1 VRPKLLLAAL
11 LAATAGA
18 AVAQHGPHRPARAAA
33 AVTPASTQAEDARLN
48 AFLDEAFN
56 ATAALSPQGETQ
68 LGRKIGYDRLDDYT
82 EAAQRRELALADR
95 QLAQLHARFRL
106 ARLGSQARVSYRL
119 FEDQVAR
126 AHDRARWFWH
136 RFPVTNNGSPFGGFA
151 VFLIN
156 QHRVDNVA
164 DAEAYVARLRD
175 VDRAMGEIAANIRHQ
190 AALGIV
196 PPQFNFEPVRAD
208 ARRVLTGAP
217 FTDGP
222 PTALFADFQAKV
234 SRLQITDAE
243 KQRLIGEARAA
254 LTGPFRHGYET
265 LLAAW
270 NAIEP
275 QAHGNRGAWSL
286 PQGAAYYNAQLRQRT
301 TTNLT
306 AAQIH
311 QIGLDQL
318 TRIHAEMQAI
328 MNEVGF
334 HGTLQQFF
342 HHITTDPEFRYPD
355 TEVGRQQFLSD
366 ARAAIARVM
375 AAAPRW
381 FRRLPRAPLEVRP
394 VEAFRTATAPVAFY
408 NPGTPDGSRPGIMYV
423 NMGNMADVLKPAV
436 EDVSFHEGAPG
447 HHFQISLAQ
456 EMEGLPLFRQHAFY
470 GAYLEGWGLY
480 AERLGHDIGLYSS
493 PYQEFGRLAGEAWRA
508 TRLVT
513 DTGIHAMHW
522 TREQAMDFFRQ
533 NTLLSEGNIRREVER
548 YFDDP
553 GQATSYMI
561 GQLRILELRDRARQ
575 ALGNRFDIRDFHAVV
590 IENGALPLDVLSE
603 LVDRYIAEH
612 RS

>member
-1 VRPKLLLAAL
+1 MKPKLLIAFL
-11 LAATAGA
+11 LAAST
-18 AVAQHGPHRPARAAA
+18 AAA
-33 AVTPASTQAEDARLN
+33 AAQHAAPHRAPTPAATQAEDARLN

-56 ATAALSPQGETQ
+56 AQAALSPERETQ
-68 LGRKIGYDRLDDYT
+68 LGRKIGYNRLDDYT
-82 EAAQRRELALADR
+82 EAGERQAIALADR
-95 QLAQLHARFRL
+95 QLAQMHARFRRD
-106 ARLGSQARVSYRL
+106 RLGPQAQLSYRL

-126 AHDRARWFWH
+126 AHDRERWFWH
-136 RFPVTNNGSPFGGFA
+136 RFPVTNNGSPFGQFP

-175 VDRAMGEIAANIRHQ
+175 VDRAMGEIAANVRHQ
-190 AALGIV
+190 AELGIV
-196 PPQFNFEPVRAD
+196 PPEFNFEPVRAD

-222 PTALFADFQAKV
+222 PSALFADFQAKV
-234 SRLQITDAE
+234 SRLQIADAE

-270 NAIEP
+270 DAVAP
-275 QAHGNRGAWSL
+275 RAHGNQGAWSL
-286 PQGAAYYNAQLRQRT
+286 PDGEAYYNAQLRQRT
-301 TTNLT
+301 TTDLT
-306 AAQIH
+306 ARQIH

-318 TRIHAEMQAI
+318 ERIHREMQAI
-328 MNEVGF
+328 MDQVGF
-334 HGTLQQFF
+334 HGTLQDFF
-342 HHITTDPEFRYPD
+342 QHILTDPEFRYSND
-355 TEVGRQQFLSD
+355 DAGRQQFLAD
-366 ARAAIARVM
+366 ARATVARTM

-423 NMGNMADVLKPAV
+423 NLGNMADVLKPQV

-480 AERLGHDIGLYSS
+480 AERLAHDMGLYSS

-522 TREQAMDFFRQ
+522 TREQAIQFFQQ

-575 ALGNRFDIRDFHAVV
+575 QLGSRFDIRDFHAVV

>member
-1 VRPKLLLAAL
+1 MKSQILLAIL
-11 LAATAGA
+11 LATTATAASAQDAPPAPAAATA
-18 AVAQHGPHRPARAAA
+18 
-33 AVTPASTQAEDARLN
+33 TEDARLN

-56 ATAALSPQGETQ
+56 AQAALSPERETQ

-82 EAAQRRELALADR
+82 EAGNRQAVALADR
-95 QLAQLHARFRL
+95 QLAQLHARFNP
-106 ARLGSQARVSYRL
+106 ARLGAQARLSYRL
-119 FEDQVAR
+119 FETQVQR
-126 AHDRARWFWH
+126 AHDQLRWFWH
-136 RFPVTNNGSPFGGFA
+136 RFEVTNNGSPFGQFP

-164 DAEAYVARLRD
+164 DAEAYVARIRE
-175 VDRAMGEIAANIRHQ
+175 VDRAMGEIAFNIRHQ
-190 AALGIV
+190 ADLGIV

-208 ARRVLTGAP
+208 ARRVLSGAP
-217 FTDGP
+217 FAEGEP
-222 PTALFADFQAKV
+222 NPIFADFQRKV
-234 SRLQITDAE
+234 NALQIPDAE
-243 KQRLIGEARAA
+243 KQRLIGQARAA
-254 LTGPFRHGYET
+254 LVGPFQHGYQT

-270 NAIEP
+270 AAIEP
-275 QAHGNRGAWSL
+275 RATANEGAWSL
-286 PQGAAYYNAQLRQRT
+286 PQGADYYNAQLRQRT

-306 AAQIH
+306 AQQIH
-311 QIGLDQL
+311 QVGLDQL
-318 TRIHAEMQAI
+318 ERIHREMQAI
-328 MNEVGF
+328 MTQVGF
-334 HGTLQQFF
+334 HGTLQDFF
-342 HHITTDPEFRYPD
+342 RFINTDPQFRYSND
-355 TEVGRQQFLSD
+355 DAGRQAFLAD
-366 ARAAIARVM
+366 ARATIARTM
-375 AAAPRW
+375 AVADRY
-381 FRRLPRAPLEVRP
+381 FRRLPRATLEVRP

-408 NPGTPDGSRPGIMYV
+408 NPGTADGTRPGIMYV
-423 NMGNMADVLKPAV
+423 NLGNMADVLKPQV

-480 AERLGHDIGLYSS
+480 AERLAHDMNLYSS

-522 TREQAMDFFRQ
+522 TREQSIQFFQQ

-575 ALGNRFDIRDFHAVV
+575 ALGPRFDIRDFHGVV

>member
-1 VRPKLLLAAL
+1 MKPKLLLAAL
-11 LAATAGA
+11 LVTTAGVATA
-18 AVAQHGPHRPARAAA
+18 QRAAHAPAPAPA
-33 AVTPASTQAEDARLN
+33 AAGQSEDARLN
-48 AFLDEAFN
+48 AFLDQAYN
-56 ATAALSPQGETQ
+56 AQAALSPEQETQ
-68 LGRKIGYDRLDDYT
+68 LGRKIGYDRLDDET
-82 EAAQRRELALADR
+82 EAGLRRQVALGDR
-95 QLAQLHARFRL
+95 QLAQMHARFRP
-106 ARLGSQARVSYRL
+106 ARLGPQARLSYRL

-126 AHDRARWFWH
+126 AHERARWFWH
-136 RFPVTNNGSPFGGFA
+136 RFPVSNNGSPFGQLP

-164 DAEAYVARLRD
+164 DAEAYVARIRE
-175 VDRAMGEIAANIRHQ
+175 VDRVMGEFAFNIRHQ
-190 AALGIV
+190 AQLGIV
-196 PPQFNFEPVRAD
+196 PPRFNFAPVRAD
-208 ARRVLTGAP
+208 AARVLTGAP

-222 PTALFADFQAKV
+222 PSAIFADFQAKV
-234 SRLQITDAE
+234 NRLQIADAE

-270 NAIEP
+270 AAIEP
-275 QAHGNRGAWSL
+275 RATGNNGAWSL
-286 PQGAAYYNAQLRQRT
+286 PQGEAYYNAQLRQRT

-318 TRIHAEMQAI
+318 TRIHREMQAI
-328 MNEVGF
+328 MDQVGF
-334 HGTLQQFF
+334 HGTLQEFF
-342 HHITTDPEFRYPD
+342 HHIITDPEFRYPD
-355 TEVGRQQFLSD
+355 TENGRQAFLTD

-375 AAAPRW
+375 AAAPRY
-381 FRRLPRAPLEVRP
+381 FRRLPRASLEVRP

-408 NPGTPDGSRPGIMYV
+408 NAGTPDGSRPGIMYV
-423 NMGNMADVLKPAV
+423 NMGNMADVLKPQV

-480 AERLGHDIGLYSS
+480 AERLGHDMGLYSS

-522 TREQAMDFFRQ
+522 TRERAIQFFQ
-533 NTLLSEGNIRREVER
+533 ENTLLSEGNIRREVER

-561 GQLRILELRDRARQ
+561 GQLRILELRERARQ
-575 ALGNRFDIRDFHAVV
+575 ALGPRFDIRDFHAVV

>member
-1 VRPKLLLAAL
+1 VKFHIPLAAL
-11 LAATAGA
+11 LLATTGI
-18 AVAQHGPHRPARAAA
+18 AVAQPTAAPSPAAA
-33 AVTPASTQAEDARLN
+33 QSEDARLN

-56 ATAALSPQGETQ
+56 ASAALSPQRESQ

-82 EAAQRRELALADR
+82 EAGDRQEVALMDR
-95 QLAQLHARFRL
+95 QLAALHAGFHVDRL
-106 ARLGSQARVSYRL
+106 GPQARLSYRL
-119 FEDQVAR
+119 FEEQVAR
-126 AHDRARWFWH
+126 AHDRLRWFWH
-136 RFPVTNNGSPFGGFA
+136 RFPVTNNGSPFGQLP

-156 QHRVDNVA
+156 THRVDTVA
-164 DAEAYVARLRD
+164 DAEAYVARLRA
-175 VDRAMGEIAANIRHQ
+175 VDRVMGEIAFNIRHQ
-190 AALGIV
+190 AELGIV
-196 PPQFNFEPVRAD
+196 PPQFNFEPVRSD

-217 FTDGP
+217 FDDGP
-222 PTALFADFQAKV
+222 PTAIFTDFQTKV
-234 SRLQITDAE
+234 NRLQIPDAE
-243 KQRLIGEARAA
+243 KQRLIAAARDA
-254 LTGPFRHGYET
+254 LTGPFKHGYDT

-270 NAIEP
+270 AAIEP
-275 QAHGNRGAWSL
+275 RAHGNEGAWSL

-306 AAQIH
+306 AQQIH

-318 TRIHAEMQAI
+318 TRIHGEMQAI
-328 MNEVGF
+328 MTQTGF
-334 HGTLQQFF
+334 HGSLQDFF
-342 HHITTDPEFRYPD
+342 HFILTDPQFRYSND
-355 TEVGRQQFLSD
+355 DAGRQQFLAD
-366 ARAAIARVM
+366 ARATVGRMM
-375 AAAPRW
+375 AVASQS

-408 NPGTPDGSRPGIMYV
+408 NSGTSDGSRPGIMYV
-423 NMGNMADVLKPAV
+423 YLGNMADVLKPQV

-456 EMEGLPLFRQHAFY
+456 EMEGLPLFRQHGFY

-480 AERLGHDIGLYSS
+480 AERLAHDLGLYSS
-493 PYQEFGRLAGEAWRA
+493 PYQEFGRLSGEAWRA

-575 ALGNRFDIRDFHAVV
+575 ALGARFDIRDFHAVV
-590 IENGALPLDVLSE
+590 IENGALPLDMLSE

>member
-1 VRPKLLLAAL
+1 VKIPILLAFF

-18 AVAQHGPHRPARAAA
+18 ATAQRATPAPAAA
-33 AVTPASTQAEDARLN
+33 TRSEDARLN

-56 ATAALSPQGETQ
+56 ARAALSPERETQ

-82 EAAQRRELALADR
+82 EAGAQRALALAER
-95 QLAQLHARFRL
+95 QLADMHRRFQPG
-106 ARLGSQARVSYRL
+106 RLGSQARLSYRL
-119 FEDQVAR
+119 FEDRVT
-126 AHDRARWFWH
+126 RAREADRWRWH
-136 RFPVTNNGSPFGGFA
+136 RFPVTNNGSPFGQFP

-164 DAEAYVARLRD
+164 DAEAYVARIRE
-175 VDRAMGEIAANIRHQ
+175 VDRVMGEIAANIRHQ
-190 AALGIV
+190 AELGIV

-208 ARRVLTGAP
+208 ARRVLAGAP
-217 FTDGP
+217 FADGP
-222 PTALFADFQAKV
+222 DNPIFADFQRKV
-234 SRLQITDAE
+234 NALQIADAE
-243 KQRLIGEARAA
+243 KQRLIATARDA
-254 LTGPFRHGYET
+254 LVGPFQHGYQT

-270 NAIEP
+270 AAIEP
-275 QAHGNRGAWSL
+275 RATANNGAWSL
-286 PQGAAYYNAQLRQRT
+286 PQGEAYYNAQLRART
-301 TTNLT
+301 TTDLT
-306 AAQIH
+306 ARQIH

-318 TRIHAEMQAI
+318 ARIHREMQAI

-334 HGTLQQFF
+334 RGTLQEFFQFV
-342 HHITTDPEFRYPD
+342 TTDPQFRYAND
-355 TEVGRQQFLSD
+355 EAGRQAFLAD
-366 ARAAIARVM
+366 ARAAIARTM
-375 AAAPRW
+375 AVAPRY
-381 FRRLPRAPLEVRP
+381 FRRLPRATLEVRP

-408 NPGTPDGSRPGIMYV
+408 NPGTADGSRPGIMYV
-423 NMGNMADVLKPAV
+423 NMGNMADVLKPQV

-522 TREQAMDFFRQ
+522 TREQSMEFFAQ

-561 GQLRILELRDRARQ
+561 GQLRILALRDRARQ
-575 ALGNRFDIRDFHAVV
+575 ALGSRFDIRDFHGVV

-603 LVDRYIAEH
+603 LVERYIAEH

>member
-1 VRPKLLLAAL
+1 MLRPSLAVALLLA
-11 LAATAGA
+11 TAGFA
-18 AVAQHGPHRPARAAA
+18 PPHRPPAPAPAA
-33 AVTPASTQAEDARLN
+33 TQASEDARLN
-48 AFLDEAFN
+48 IFLDEAFN
-56 ATAALSPQGETQ
+56 ARTALSPERETS

-82 EAAQRRELALADR
+82 EAGRQRALALSER
-95 QLAQLHARFRL
+95 QLADMHRRFQP
-106 ARLGSQARVSYRL
+106 ARLGAQARLSYRL

-126 AHDRARWFWH
+126 ARDAYRWRWH
-136 RFPVTNNGSPFGGFA
+136 RFAVSNNGSPFGQFP

-156 QHRVDNVA
+156 QHRVDNLA
-164 DAEAYVARLRD
+164 DAEAYVARLRE
-175 VDRAMGEIAANIRHQ
+175 VDRAMSEIAFNIRHQ
-190 AALGIV
+190 AELGIV
-196 PPQFNFEPVRAD
+196 PPQFNFAPVRAD
-208 ARRVLTGAP
+208 AERVLAGAP
-217 FTDGP
+217 FGDGP
-222 PTALFADFQAKV
+222 PNPIFADFQTKV
-234 SRLQITDAE
+234 NRLQIADAE
-243 KQRLIGEARAA
+243 KARLIGEARAA
-254 LTGPFRHGYET
+254 LVGPFQHGYRT

-270 NAIEP
+270 AAIEP
-275 QAHGNRGAWSL
+275 RATANNGAWSL
-286 PQGAAYYNAQLRQRT
+286 PDGQAYYNAQLRART

-306 AAQIH
+306 AQQIH

-318 TRIHAEMQAI
+318 QRIHREMQAI
-328 MNEVGF
+328 MTQVGF
-334 HGTLQQFF
+334 RGTLQEFF
-342 HHITTDPEFRYPD
+342 HFVTTDPQFRYSND
-355 TEVGRQQFLSD
+355 EAGRQAFLAD

-375 AAAPRW
+375 AAAPHY
-381 FRRLPRAPLEVRP
+381 FRRLPRATLEVRP

-408 NPGTPDGSRPGIMYV
+408 NQGTPDGSRPGIMYV
-423 NMGNMADVLKPAV
+423 NMGNMADVLKPQV

-456 EMEGLPLFRQHAFY
+456 EMEGLPLFRQNAFY

-480 AERLGHDIGLYSS
+480 SERLGHDMGLYSS

-522 TREQAMDFFRQ
+522 TREQSIAFFQQ

-575 ALGNRFDIRDFHAVV
+575 ALGPRFDIRDFHGVV

-603 LVDRYIAEH
+603 LVDAYIAEKR
-612 RS
+612 RSR

>member
-1 VRPKLLLAAL
+1 MKLALSFAAL
-11 LAATAGA
+11 LIAGAPATLAQRPVAAPASAAT
-18 AVAQHGPHRPARAAA
+18 
-33 AVTPASTQAEDARLN
+33 EDARLN

-56 ATAALSPQGETQ
+56 AQAALSPERETQ
-68 LGRKIGYDRLDDYT
+68 LGRKIGYDRLDDYSP
-82 EAAQRRELALADR
+82 AGQRRQVALADR

-106 ARLGSQARVSYRL
+106 DRLGPQARLSYRL
-119 FEDQVAR
+119 FENQVAL
-126 AHDRARWFWH
+126 AHDRERWFWH
-136 RFPVTNNGSPFGGFA
+136 RFPVTNNGSPFGQFP

-156 QHRVDNVA
+156 QHRVESVV
-164 DAEAYVARLRD
+164 DAEAYVSRLRE

-190 AALGIV
+190 AELGIV
-196 PPQFNFEPVRAD
+196 PPRFNFEPVRAD
-208 ARRVLTGAP
+208 ARRVLSGAP
-217 FTDGP
+217 FGDGP
-222 PTALFADFQAKV
+222 PGAIFADFQAKV
-234 SRLQITDAE
+234 GRLPIADAE

-270 NAIEP
+270 SAIEP
-275 QAHGNRGAWSL
+275 RATGNDGAWSL
-286 PQGAAYYNAQLRQRT
+286 PQGADYYNAMLRQRT
-301 TTNLT
+301 TTTLT

-318 TRIHAEMQAI
+318 ARVHREMQAI

-334 HGTLQQFF
+334 HGSLQDFF
-342 HHITTDPEFRYPD
+342 RYINTDPQFRYAND
-355 TEVGRQQFLSD
+355 EAGRQAFLAD

-408 NPGTPDGSRPGIMYV
+408 NPGTADGSRPGIMYV
-423 NMGNMADVLKPAV
+423 NMGNMADVLKPGV

-456 EMEGLPLFRQHAFY
+456 EMEGLPLFRQHGFY

-480 AERLGHDIGLYSS
+480 AERLGHDMGLYSS

-513 DTGIHAMHW
+513 DTGIHSMHW
-522 TREQAMDFFRQ
+522 TREQAMRFFAE
-533 NTLLSEGNIRREVER
+533 NTMLSEGNIRREVER

-561 GQLRILELRDRARQ
+561 GQLRILELRERARQ
-575 ALGNRFDIRDFHAVV
+575 ALGPRFDIRDFHGVV
-590 IENGALPLDVLSE
+590 IENGALPLDMLSE
-603 LVDRYIAEH
+603 LVDAYIAAH

>member
-1 VRPKLLLAAL
+1 MKSKFLLAAAL
-11 LAATAGA
+11 VAA
-18 AVAQHGPHRPARAAA
+18 PAMAFSQSPPAPAAA
-33 AVTPASTQAEDARLN
+33 AQSEDARLN

-56 ATAALSPQGETQ
+56 ARTALSPEFETQ

-82 EAAQRRELALADR
+82 EASDRREVALLERFLTD
-95 QLAQLHARFRL
+95 LHARFQP
-106 ARLGSQARVSYRL
+106 ARLSPQGQVSYRL
-119 FEDQVAR
+119 FETDVQR
-126 AHDRARWFWH
+126 AQERLRWFWH
-136 RFPVTNNGSPFGGFA
+136 RFPVTNNGSPFGQFP

-156 QHRVDNVA
+156 QHRVDSVA
-164 DAEAYVARLRD
+164 DAEAYVARIRE
-175 VDRAMGEIAANIRHQ
+175 VDRVMGEIAANIRHQ
-190 AALGIV
+190 ADLGIV

-208 ARRVLTGAP
+208 ARRVLAGAP
-217 FTDGP
+217 FADGP
-222 PTALFADFQAKV
+222 PNPIFADFQTKV
-234 SRLQITDAE
+234 NALQISDGE
-243 KQRLIGEARAA
+243 KQRLIGAARDA
-254 LTGPFRHGYET
+254 LVGPFQHGYQT

-270 NAIEP
+270 AAIEP
-275 QAHGNRGAWSL
+275 RATANNGAWSL
-286 PQGAAYYNAQLRQRT
+286 PQGADYYNAQLRQRT
-301 TTNLT
+301 TTALT

-318 TRIHAEMQAI
+318 ERIHREMQAI
-328 MNEVGF
+328 MTQVGF
-334 HGTLQQFF
+334 RGTLQEFF
-342 HHITTDPEFRYPD
+342 HFVITDPQFRYSND
-355 TEVGRQQFLSD
+355 DAGRQAFLTD

-375 AAAPRW
+375 AAAPQN
-381 FRRLPRAPLEVRP
+381 FRRLPRATLEVRP

-408 NPGTPDGSRPGIMYV
+408 NPGTADGSRPGIMYV
-423 NMGNMADVLKPAV
+423 NMGNMADVLKPQV

-480 AERLGHDIGLYSS
+480 AERLAHDMNLYSS

-513 DTGIHAMHW
+513 DTGIHSMHW
-522 TREQAMDFFRQ
+522 TREQSMAFFAQ

-548 YFDDP
+548 YFNDP

-561 GQLRILELRDRARQ
+561 GQLRILELRDRARRE
-575 ALGNRFDIRDFHAVV
+575 LGSRFDIRDFHGVV
-590 IENGALPLDVLSE
+590 IENGALPLDVLTE
-603 LVDRYIAEH
+603 LVERYIAEH

>member
-1 VRPKLLLAAL
+1 MKPKLLLACL
-11 LAATAGA
+11 LATAAGA
-18 AVAQHGPHRPARAAA
+18 AAAQHPAPAAPPA
-33 AVTPASTQAEDARLN
+33 ATQAEDARLN
-48 AFLDEAFN
+48 AFLDQAFN
-56 ATAALSPQGETQ
+56 ASAALSPERETE
-68 LGRKIGYDRLDDYT
+68 LGRKIGYNRLDDYT
-82 EAAQRRELALADR
+82 EAGARQELALADR
-95 QLAQLHARFRL
+95 QLAEMHARFRL
-106 ARLGSQARVSYRL
+106 DRLGPQARVSYRL

-126 AHDRARWFWH
+126 GHDRVRWFWH
-136 RFPVTNNGSPFGGFA
+136 RFPVTNNGSPFGQFP

-156 QHRVDNVA
+156 QHRVDNAA

-190 AALGIV
+190 AQLGIV

-222 PTALFADFQAKV
+222 PSAIFADFQAKV
-234 SRLQITDAE
+234 NRLQIADAE

-270 NAIEP
+270 DAIAP
-275 QAHGNRGAWSL
+275 RATANNGAWSL
-286 PQGAAYYNAQLRQRT
+286 PQGEDYYNAQLRQRT

-306 AAQIH
+306 ARQIH

-318 TRIHAEMQAI
+318 TRIHREMQAI
-328 MNEVGF
+328 MDQVGF
-334 HGTLQQFF
+334 HGTLQDFF
-342 HHITTDPEFRYPD
+342 HHILTDPQFRYSND
-355 TEVGRQQFLSD
+355 DAGRQQFLAD
-366 ARAAIARVM
+366 ARAAVARTM

-408 NPGTPDGSRPGIMYV
+408 NPGTPDGTRPGIMYV
-423 NMGNMADVLKPAV
+423 NLGNMADVLKPAV

-480 AERLGHDIGLYSS
+480 AERLGHDMGLYSS

-522 TREQAMDFFRQ
+522 TREQAIQFFQQ

-561 GQLRILELRDRARQ
+561 GQLRILELRERARQ
-575 ALGNRFDIRDFHAVV
+575 ALGSRFDIRDFHGVV

>member
-1 VRPKLLLAAL
+1 VKTKLLLAAAL
-11 LAATAGA
+11 LAAPA
-18 AVAQHGPHRPARAAA
+18 ASFAQRHPAPAAA
-33 AVTPASTQAEDARLN
+33 TQSEDARLN

-56 ATAALSPQGETQ
+56 AQAALSPERETQ

-82 EAAQRRELALADR
+82 EAGDRREVALLDR
-95 QLAQLHARFRL
+95 QLGQLHARFRP
-106 ARLGSQARVSYRL
+106 ARLSAQGQLSYRL
-119 FEDQVAR
+119 FETEVQR
-126 AHDRARWFWH
+126 AHERLRWFWH
-136 RFPVTNNGSPFGGFA
+136 RFAVTNNGSPFGQFP

-164 DAEAYVARLRD
+164 DAEAYVARIRD
-175 VDRAMGEIAANIRHQ
+175 VDRAMGEIAFNVRHQ
-190 AALGIV
+190 AQLGIV
-196 PPQFNFEPVRAD
+196 PPQFNFAPVRAD
-208 ARRVLTGAP
+208 AQRVLAGAP
-217 FTDGP
+217 FADGP
-222 PTALFADFQAKV
+222 PNPIFADFQAKV
-234 SRLQITDAE
+234 NALHISDAE

-254 LTGPFRHGYET
+254 LTGPFRHGYQT

-270 NAIEP
+270 AAIEP
-275 QAHGNRGAWSL
+275 RATGNNGAWSL
-286 PQGAAYYNAQLRQRT
+286 PQGADYYNAQLRQRT

-306 AAQIH
+306 AQQIH

-318 TRIHAEMQAI
+318 ERIHREMQAI
-328 MNEVGF
+328 MTQVGF
-334 HGTLQQFF
+334 HGTLQEFF
-342 HHITTDPEFRYPD
+342 HFILTDPQFRYSND
-355 TEVGRQQFLSD
+355 DAGRQAFLAD

-375 AAAPRW
+375 AVAPQS

-408 NPGTPDGSRPGIMYV
+408 NPGTADGSRPGIMYV

-480 AERLGHDIGLYSS
+480 AERLGHDLGLYSS

-522 TREQAMDFFRQ
+522 TREQSMQFFAQ

-561 GQLRILELRDRARQ
+561 GQLRILQLRDHARQ
-575 ALGNRFDIRDFHAVV
+575 ALGSRFDIRDFHGVV

-603 LVDRYIAEH
+603 LVERYIAEH

>member
-1 VRPKLLLAAL
+1 MKPKLLLAAL
-11 LAATAGA
+11 LVTTAGTATAQRSAHAARPAAT
-18 AVAQHGPHRPARAAA
+18 
-33 AVTPASTQAEDARLN
+33 TTTLSEDGRLN
-48 AFLDEAFN
+48 AFLDAAYN
-56 ATAALSPQGETQ
+56 AQAALSPEQETQ
-68 LGRKIGYDRLDDYT
+68 LGRKIGYDRLDDET
-82 EAAQRRELALADR
+82 EAGLRRQIALADR
-95 QLAQLHARFRL
+95 QLAQMRARFRP
-106 ARLGSQARVSYRL
+106 ARLGPQARLSYRL

-126 AHDRARWFWH
+126 AHERQRWFWH
-136 RFPVTNNGSPFGGFA
+136 RFPVTNNGSPFGQLP

-156 QHRVDNVA
+156 QHRVDTIA
-164 DAEAYVARLRD
+164 DAEAYVARIRE
-175 VDRAMGEIAANIRHQ
+175 VDRVMGEFAFNIRHQ
-190 AALGIV
+190 AQLGIV
-196 PPQFNFEPVRAD
+196 PPRFNFEPVRAD
-208 ARRVLTGAP
+208 AARVLTGAP

-222 PTALFADFQAKV
+222 PSAIFADFQTKV
-234 SRLQITDAE
+234 NRLQIADAE
-243 KQRLIGEARAA
+243 KARLIGEGRAA

-270 NAIEP
+270 AAIEP
-275 QAHGNRGAWSL
+275 RATGNNGAWSL
-286 PQGAAYYNAQLRQRT
+286 PQGGAYYNAQLRQRT

-318 TRIHAEMQAI
+318 TRIHREMQAI
-328 MNEVGF
+328 MDQVGF
-334 HGTLQQFF
+334 HGTLQEFF
-342 HHITTDPEFRYPD
+342 HHIITDPEFRYPD
-355 TEVGRQQFLSD
+355 TENGRQAFLAD
-366 ARAAIARVM
+366 ARAAIARTM
-375 AAAPRW
+375 AAAPRY
-381 FRRLPRAPLEVRP
+381 FRRLPRASLEVRP

-423 NMGNMADVLKPAV
+423 NMGNMADVLKPQV

-480 AERLGHDIGLYSS
+480 SERLAHDMGLYSS

-522 TREQAMDFFRQ
+522 TRERSMQFFRE

-561 GQLRILELRDRARQ
+561 GQLRILELRERARQ
-575 ALGNRFDIRDFHAVV
+575 ALGSRFDIRDFHAVV

>member
-1 VRPKLLLAAL
+1 VKPQLLLAFL
-11 LAATAGA
+11 LAATTGA
-18 AVAQHGPHRPARAAA
+18 ATAQHAPPAPAA
-33 AVTPASTQAEDARLN
+33 TQSQDARLN

-56 ATAALSPQGETQ
+56 AQAALSPERETQ
-68 LGRKIGYDRLDDYT
+68 LGRKIGYDRLDDYS
-82 EAAQRRELALADR
+82 EAGRARALALAER
-95 QLAQLHARFRL
+95 QLADMHRL
-106 ARLGSQARVSYRL
+106 FQPARLGSQARLSYRL

-126 AHDRARWFWH
+126 ARDAYRWRWQ
-136 RFPVTNNGSPFGGFA
+136 RFPVTNNGSPFGQFP

-156 QHRVDNVA
+156 QHRVDTIA
-164 DAEAYVARLRD
+164 DAEAYVARLRE
-175 VDRAMGEIAANIRHQ
+175 VDRVMGEIAGNIRHQ
-190 AALGIV
+190 ADLGIV

-222 PTALFADFQAKV
+222 DGAIFADFQTKV
-234 SRLQITDAE
+234 NALHIADAE
-243 KQRLIGEARAA
+243 KQRLIGAARAA
-254 LTGPFRHGYET
+254 LVGPFQHGYQT

-270 NAIEP
+270 AAIAP
-275 QAHGNRGAWSL
+275 RATGNNGAWSL
-286 PQGAAYYNAQLRQRT
+286 PEGEAYYNAQLRQRT
-301 TTNLT
+301 TTSLT

-318 TRIHAEMQAI
+318 ARVHREMQAI
-328 MNEVGF
+328 MTQVGF
-334 HGTLQQFF
+334 HGTLQDFF
-342 HHITTDPEFRYPD
+342 HFIITDPQFRYAND
-355 TEVGRQQFLSD
+355 DAGRQAFLAD
-366 ARAAIARVM
+366 ARAAIGRVM
-375 AAAPRW
+375 AVAPHY

-408 NPGTPDGSRPGIMYV
+408 NPGTADGSRPGIMYV
-423 NMGNMADVLKPAV
+423 NMGNMADVLKPGV

-480 AERLGHDIGLYSS
+480 AERLGHDMGLYSS

-522 TREQAMDFFRQ
+522 TREQSIQFFQQ
-533 NTLLSEGNIRREVER
+533 NTLLSENNIRREVER

-575 ALGNRFDIRDFHAVV
+575 ALGPRFDIRDFHGVV

-603 LVDRYIAEH
+603 LVERYIAEH

>member
-1 VRPKLLLAAL
+1 VKLHIPLAAAL
-11 LAATAGA
+11 LAATAGIA
-18 AVAQHGPHRPARAAA
+18 FAQRPAAPAPAAA
-33 AVTPASTQAEDARLN
+33 PSEDARLN

-56 ATAALSPQGETQ
+56 ASAALSPERETQ
-68 LGRKIGYDRLDDYT
+68 LGRKLSYDRLDDYT
-82 EAAQRRELALADR
+82 EAANRQRVALLDR
-95 QLAQLHARFRL
+95 QLAALHTLFHPDRL
-106 ARLGSQARVSYRL
+106 GAQARLSYRL

-126 AHDRARWFWH
+126 AHDQLRWFWH
-136 RFPVTNNGSPFGGFA
+136 RFPVTNNGSPFGQFP

-156 QHRVDNVA
+156 QHRIDTVA
-164 DAEAYVARLRD
+164 DAEAYVARLRA

-190 AALGIV
+190 ARLGIV

-217 FTDGP
+217 FGDGP
-222 PTALFADFQAKV
+222 PTAIFADFQAKV
-234 SRLQITDAE
+234 GRLQVPQAE
-243 KQRLIGEARAA
+243 KDRLIAAAREA

-270 NAIEP
+270 AEIEP
-275 QAHGNRGAWSL
+275 RAHGNNGAWSL

-306 AAQIH
+306 AQEIH
-311 QIGLDQL
+311 RIGLAQL
-318 TRIHAEMQAI
+318 QRIHGEMQAI
-328 MNEVGF
+328 ITQTGF
-334 HGTLQQFF
+334 HGSLQDFF
-342 HHITTDPEFRYPD
+342 HFILTDPQFRYSND
-355 TEVGRQQFLSD
+355 DAGRQQFLAD
-366 ARAAIARVM
+366 ARATVGRMM
-375 AAAPRW
+375 AAASRS

-408 NPGTPDGSRPGIMYV
+408 NAGTPDGSRPGIMYV
-423 NMGNMADVLKPAV
+423 NLGNMTDVLRPQV

-447 HHFQISLAQ
+447 HHFQISIAQ
-456 EMEGLPLFRQHAFY
+456 EMEGLPLFRQHGFY

-480 AERLGHDIGLYSS
+480 AERLAHDMGLYSS

-522 TREQAMDFFRQ
+522 TREQAILFFQQ
-533 NTLLSEGNIRREVER
+533 NTLLSDGNIRREVER

-575 ALGNRFDIRDFHAVV
+575 TLGNRFDLRDFHAVV
-590 IENGALPLDVLSE
+590 IENGALPLDMLSE

>member
-1 VRPKLLLAAL
+1 MKSKLLLAAC
-11 LAATAGA
+11 LAAMAGGA
-18 AVAQHGPHRPARAAA
+18 ASAQHAPRAAA
-33 AVTPASTQAEDARLN
+33 TTTTLSEDGRLN
-48 AFLDEAFN
+48 AFLDAAYN
-56 ATAALSPQGETQ
+56 AQAALSPEQETQ
-68 LGRKIGYDRLDDYT
+68 LGRRIGYDRLDDET
-82 EAAQRRELALADR
+82 EAGLRRQIALADR
-95 QLAQLHARFRL
+95 QLAQMHARFRP
-106 ARLGSQARVSYRL
+106 ARLGPQARLSYRL

-126 AHDRARWFWH
+126 AHERARWFWH
-136 RFPVTNNGSPFGGFA
+136 RFPVSNNGSPFGQLP

-156 QHRVDNVA
+156 QHRVESVA
-164 DAEAYVARLRD
+164 DAEAYVARIRE
-175 VDRAMGEIAANIRHQ
+175 VDRVMGEFAFNIRHQ
-190 AALGIV
+190 AQLGIV
-196 PPQFNFEPVRAD
+196 PPRFNFAPVRAD
-208 ARRVLTGAP
+208 AARVLTGAP

-222 PTALFADFQAKV
+222 PSAIFADFQTKV
-234 SRLQITDAE
+234 NRLQIADAE
-243 KQRLIGEARAA
+243 KARLIGEARAA
-254 LTGPFRHGYET
+254 LTGPFQHGYRT

-270 NAIEP
+270 AAIEP
-275 QAHGNRGAWSL
+275 RATGNNGAWSL

-318 TRIHAEMQAI
+318 TRIHREMQAI
-328 MNEVGF
+328 MTEVGF
-334 HGTLQQFF
+334 HGTLQEFF
-342 HHITTDPEFRYPD
+342 HHVIADPEFRYPD
-355 TEVGRQQFLSD
+355 TENGRQAFLAD

-375 AAAPRW
+375 AAAPRY
-381 FRRLPRAPLEVRP
+381 FRRLPRASLEVRP

-408 NPGTPDGSRPGIMYV
+408 NAGTPDGSRPGIMYV
-423 NMGNMADVLKPAV
+423 NMGNMADILRPQV

-480 AERLGHDIGLYSS
+480 AERLGHDMGLYSS

-513 DTGIHAMHW
+513 DTGIHSMHW
-522 TREQAMDFFRQ
+522 TRERAIQFFQ
-533 NTLLSEGNIRREVER
+533 ENTLLSDGNIRREVER

-575 ALGNRFDIRDFHAVV
+575 ALGPRFDIRDFHAVV

>member
-1 VRPKLLLAAL
+1 VKTKLLLAAAL
-11 LAATAGA
+11 LAAPA
-18 AVAQHGPHRPARAAA
+18 ASFAQRHPAPAAA
-33 AVTPASTQAEDARLN
+33 TQSEDARLN

-56 ATAALSPQGETQ
+56 AQAALSPERETQ

-82 EAAQRRELALADR
+82 EAGDRREVALLDR
-95 QLAQLHARFRL
+95 QLGQLHARFRP
-106 ARLGSQARVSYRL
+106 ARLSAQGQLSYRL
-119 FEDQVAR
+119 FETEVQR
-126 AHDRARWFWH
+126 AHERLRWFWH
-136 RFPVTNNGSPFGGFA
+136 RFAVTNNGSPFGQFP

-164 DAEAYVARLRD
+164 DAEAYVARIRD
-175 VDRAMGEIAANIRHQ
+175 VDRAMGEIAFNVRHQ
-190 AALGIV
+190 AQLGIV
-196 PPQFNFEPVRAD
+196 PPQFNFAPVRAD
-208 ARRVLTGAP
+208 AQRVLAGAP
-217 FTDGP
+217 FADGP
-222 PTALFADFQAKV
+222 PNPIFADFQAKV
-234 SRLQITDAE
+234 NALHISDAE

-254 LTGPFRHGYET
+254 LTGPFRHGYQT

-270 NAIEP
+270 AAIEP
-275 QAHGNRGAWSL
+275 RATGNNGAWSL
-286 PQGAAYYNAQLRQRT
+286 PQGADYYNAQLRQRT

-306 AAQIH
+306 AQQIH

-318 TRIHAEMQAI
+318 ERIHREMQAI
-328 MNEVGF
+328 MTQVGF
-334 HGTLQQFF
+334 HGTLQEFF
-342 HHITTDPEFRYPD
+342 HFILTDPQFRYSND
-355 TEVGRQQFLSD
+355 DAGRQAFLAD

-375 AAAPRW
+375 AVAPQS

-408 NPGTPDGSRPGIMYV
+408 NPGTADGSRPGIMYV

-480 AERLGHDIGLYSS
+480 AERLGHDLGLYSS

-522 TREQAMDFFRQ
+522 TREQAIQFFQQ

-561 GQLRILELRDRARQ
+561 GQLRILQLRDHARQ
-575 ALGNRFDIRDFHAVV
+575 ALGSRFDIRDFHGVV

-603 LVDRYIAEH
+603 LVERYIAEH

>member
-1 VRPKLLLAAL
+1 MNAKLLLAAL

-18 AVAQHGPHRPARAAA
+18 AIAQHGASHRAPAPARAAA
-33 AVTPASTQAEDARLN
+33 TPAAEDARLN

-56 ATAALSPQGETQ
+56 ARAALSPEYETQ
-68 LGRKIGYDRLDDYT
+68 LGRKIGYDRLDSNT
-82 EAAQRRELALADR
+82 EASDRAAVALADR
-95 QLAQLHARFRL
+95 QLAQMHARFRP
-106 ARLGSQARVSYRL
+106 ARLSPQGQISYRL
-119 FEDQVAR
+119 FETEVQR
-126 AHDRARWFWH
+126 AHERLRWFWH
-136 RFPVTNNGSPFGGFA
+136 RFPVTNNGSPFGQVP

-164 DAEAYVARLRD
+164 DAEAYVSRLRD
-175 VDRAMGEIAANIRHQ
+175 VDRAMGEIAFNIRHQ
-190 AALGIV
+190 AQLGIV
-196 PPQFNFEPVRAD
+196 PPAFNFEPVRAD

-222 PTALFADFQAKV
+222 PTAIFADFQAKV
-234 SRLQITDAE
+234 NHLQIPDAE

-254 LTGPFRHGYET
+254 LTGPFRHGYDT

-270 NAIEP
+270 SAIEP
-275 QAHGNRGAWSL
+275 RATGNQGAWSL

-306 AAQIH
+306 AQQIH

-318 TRIHAEMQAI
+318 TRIHREMQAI
-328 MNEVGF
+328 MDQVGF
-334 HGTLQQFF
+334 HGTLQDFF

-355 TEVGRQQFLSD
+355 TEAGRQQFLSD

-375 AAAPRW
+375 AAAPRY

-394 VEAFRTATAPVAFY
+394 VESFRTATAPVAFY
-408 NPGTPDGSRPGIMYV
+408 NPGTADGSRPGIMYV
-423 NMGNMADVLKPAV
+423 NMGNMADVLKPGV

-480 AERLGHDIGLYSS
+480 AERLAHDMGLYTS

-561 GQLRILELRDRARQ
+561 GQLRILELRERARQ
-575 ALGNRFDIRDFHAVV
+575 ALGNRFDIRDFHGVV
-590 IENGALPLDVLSE
+590 IENGALPLDVLGE

>member
-1 VRPKLLLAAL
+1 VKSKLLLAAL
-11 LAATAGA
+11 LAAATGA
-18 AVAQHGPHRPARAAA
+18 AAQRAPHASPAPAPAAA
-33 AVTPASTQAEDARLN
+33 QAEDARLN

-56 ATAALSPQGETQ
+56 AEAALSPERETQ

-82 EAAQRRELALADR
+82 EAGDRRELALAER
-95 QLAQLHARFRL
+95 HLADMHRRFQP
-106 ARLGSQARVSYRL
+106 ARLGPQARLSYRL
-119 FEDQVAR
+119 FEDRVT
-126 AHDRARWFWH
+126 RARDAFRWRWH
-136 RFPVTNNGSPFGGFA
+136 RFAVTNNGSPFGQFP

-156 QHRVDNVA
+156 QHRIDNVA
-164 DAEAYVARLRD
+164 DAEAYVARIRE
-175 VDRAMGEIAANIRHQ
+175 VDRAMGEIAFNIRHQ
-190 AALGIV
+190 AELGIV
-196 PPQFNFEPVRAD
+196 PPRFNFEPVRAD
-208 ARRVLTGAP
+208 ARRVLAGAP
-217 FTDGP
+217 FGDGP
-222 PTALFADFQAKV
+222 DSAIFADFQAKV
-234 SRLQITDAE
+234 NRLQIVAAE
-243 KQRLIGEARAA
+243 KQRLIGAARAA
-254 LTGPFRHGYET
+254 LVGPFQHGYRT

-270 NAIEP
+270 DAIDP
-275 QAHGNRGAWSL
+275 RATGNQGAWSL
-286 PQGAAYYNAQLRQRT
+286 PEGEAYYNAQLRQRT
-301 TTNLT
+301 TTSLT

-318 TRIHAEMQAI
+318 ARVHREMQAI
-328 MNEVGF
+328 MTQVGF
-334 HGTLQQFF
+334 HGTLQEFF
-342 HHITTDPEFRYPD
+342 HFVTTDPQFRYAND
-355 TEVGRQQFLSD
+355 DAGRQAFLAD
-366 ARAAIARVM
+366 ARAAIARTMVF
-375 AAAPRW
+375 APRY
-381 FRRLPRAPLEVRP
+381 FRRLPRATLEVRP

-408 NPGTPDGSRPGIMYV
+408 NPGTADGTRPGIMYV
-423 NMGNMADVLKPAV
+423 NMGNMADVLKPQV

-480 AERLGHDIGLYSS
+480 AERLGHDMGLYSS

-522 TREQAMDFFRQ
+522 TREQAIAFFRQ
-533 NTLLSEGNIRREVER
+533 NTLLSEGNISREVER

-575 ALGNRFDIRDFHAVV
+575 ALGSRFDIRDFHGVV
-590 IENGALPLDVLSE
+590 IENGALPLDMLSE

>member
-1 VRPKLLLAAL
+1 MKRHLFFVALLLAATT
-11 LAATAGA
+11 AAAP
-18 AVAQHGPHRPARAAA
+18 AQHRRHAPAPTA
-33 AVTPASTQAEDARLN
+33 PATTMTLSEDGRLN

-56 ATAALSPQGETQ
+56 AQAALSPERETQ

-82 EAAQRRELALADR
+82 EAGQRRALALAER
-95 QLAQLHARFRL
+95 QLADMHRRFRP
-106 ARLGSQARVSYRL
+106 ARLGAQARLSYRL
-119 FEDQVAR
+119 FEDRVAR
-126 AHDRARWFWH
+126 ARDQYRWRWH
-136 RFPVTNNGSPFGGFA
+136 RFPVTNNGSPFGQFP

-164 DAEAYVARLRD
+164 DAEAYVARIRE
-175 VDRAMGEIAANIRHQ
+175 VDRVMGEIAAGIRHQ
-190 AALGIV
+190 AQLGIV
-196 PPQFNFEPVRAD
+196 PPRFNFDPVRAD

-217 FTDGP
+217 FGEGRDS
-222 PTALFADFQAKV
+222 AIFADFQAKV
-234 SRLQITDAE
+234 NRLQIADAE
-243 KQRLIGEARAA
+243 KQRLIAAARAA
-254 LTGPFRHGYET
+254 LTGPFQHGYRT

-270 NAIEP
+270 DSIEP
-275 QAHGNRGAWSL
+275 RATGNNGAWSL
-286 PQGAAYYNAQLRQRT
+286 PQGAAYYNSRLRQQT
-301 TTNLT
+301 TTSLT

-318 TRIHAEMQAI
+318 QRIHREMQAI
-328 MNEVGF
+328 MDQVGF
-334 HGTLQQFF
+334 HGTLQEFF
-342 HHITTDPEFRYPD
+342 HHIITDPEFRYPD
-355 TEVGRQQFLSD
+355 TEMGRQAFLTD

-375 AAAPRW
+375 AVAPRY
-381 FRRLPRAPLEVRP
+381 FRRLPRATLEVRP

-408 NPGTPDGSRPGIMYV
+408 NAGTPDGSRPGIMYV
-423 NMGNMADVLKPAV
+423 NMGNMADVLKPQV

-480 AERLGHDIGLYSS
+480 SERLAHDMGLYSS

-513 DTGIHAMHW
+513 DTGIHSMHW
-522 TREQAMDFFRQ
+522 TREQSMDFFRQ

-561 GQLRILELRDRARQ
+561 GQLRILELRERARQ
-575 ALGNRFDIRDFHAVV
+575 ALGPRFDIKDFHGVV
-590 IENGALPLDVLSE
+590 IENGALPLDLLSE

>member
-1 VRPKLLLAAL
+1 VTPRLPFAALLLLAAP
-11 LAATAGA
+11 AFSAQRPATPP
-18 AVAQHGPHRPARAAA
+18 AVAVAP
-33 AVTPASTQAEDARLN
+33 EDARLN

-56 ATAALSPQGETQ
+56 AQAALSPERETQ
-68 LGRKIGYDRLDDYT
+68 LGRKIGYDRLDDYSP
-82 EAAQRRELALADR
+82 AGQRRQVALADR

-106 ARLGSQARVSYRL
+106 DRLGPQARLSYRL
-119 FEDQVAR
+119 FENQVAL
-126 AHDRARWFWH
+126 AHDRERWFWH
-136 RFPVTNNGSPFGGFA
+136 RFPVTNNGSPFGQFP

-156 QHRVDNVA
+156 QHRIESVA
-164 DAEAYVARLRD
+164 DAEAYVVRLRE

-190 AALGIV
+190 AELGIV
-196 PPQFNFEPVRAD
+196 PPRFNFEPVRAD
-208 ARRVLTGAP
+208 ARRVLSGAP
-217 FTDGP
+217 FADGP
-222 PTALFADFQAKV
+222 PGAIFADFQAKV
-234 SRLQITDAE
+234 GRLQIADAE

-254 LTGPFRHGYET
+254 LVGPFRHGYET

-270 NAIEP
+270 SAIEP
-275 QAHGNRGAWSL
+275 RATGNDGAWSL
-286 PQGAAYYNAQLRQRT
+286 PQGADYYNAMLRQRT
-301 TTNLT
+301 TTALT

-318 TRIHAEMQAI
+318 ARVHREMQAI
-328 MNEVGF
+328 MDQVGF
-334 HGTLQQFF
+334 HGSLQDFF
-342 HHITTDPEFRYPD
+342 RYINTDPQFRYPND
-355 TEVGRQQFLSD
+355 EAGRQAFLAD

-423 NMGNMADVLKPAV
+423 NMGNMADVLKPGV

-456 EMEGLPLFRQHAFY
+456 EMEGLPLFRQHGFY

-480 AERLGHDIGLYSS
+480 AERLGHDMGLYSS

-513 DTGIHAMHW
+513 DTGIHSMHW
-522 TREQAMDFFRQ
+522 TREQAMRFFAE
-533 NTLLSEGNIRREVER
+533 NTMLSEGNIRREVER

-561 GQLRILELRDRARQ
+561 GQLRILELRERARQ
-575 ALGNRFDIRDFHAVV
+575 ALGPRFDIRDFHGVV
-590 IENGALPLDVLSE
+590 IENGALPLDMLSE
-603 LVDRYIAEH
+603 LVDAYVAAH